1 MDPQFCQSNHVCL
14 NSQFQM
20 CPTTLPDNT
29 FTNQECVFKSNL
41 ASNNFI
47 HCLNRAN
54 ASLFEKNVFKKTK
67 TSPNLNQLLDANE
80 YGFNCSDKVFLHW
93 NKWDL
98 NRFSDRSNPQF
109 IRSCILKNKEK
120 IDRVELVR
128 LLKNDRAFEYRKKL
142 PLKDWQIRL

>member
-14 NSQFQM
+14 HSDYQM

-29 FTNQECVFKSNL
+29 FTNQQCVDTVSL

-80 YGFNCSDKVFLHW
+80 HGFNCSDKVFLHW
-93 NKWDL
+93 TASDL
-98 NRFSDRSNPQF
+98 DRFSNYRNPQF
-109 IRSCILKNKEK
+109 IRSCILKNNEK
-120 IDRVELVR
+120 IDAIELTR
-128 LLKNDRAFEYRKKL
+128 LLKNDRAFKYREKL
-142 PLKDWQIRL
+142 PLKNWESNL

>member
-14 NSQFQM
+14 HSDYQM
-20 CPTTLPDNT
+20 CPTTLPANT
-29 FTNQECVFKSNL
+29 FANQECVLKSNL

-93 NKWDL
+93 TASDL
-98 NRFSDRSNPQF
+98 NRISNYSNPKL
-109 IRSCILKNKEK
+109 IRSCILNNNEK
-120 IDRVELVR
+120 IDAAELTR
-128 LLKNDRAFEYRKKL
+128 LLKNDQAFKYRKKL
-142 PLKDWQIRL
+142 PLKDWKIHV